1 MLLFV
6 NGFFPS
12 FQTKQSETQIK
23 LQSVGR
29 YYWKHR
35 ILFLPSL
42 HYLMVVVEILFSRT
56 LVGFWFWFWHRYCD
70 EISNFSLKTLVHIS
84 HFNILLASTS
94 WCMYLSDETMSKLT
108 NVWDFWEG
116 DINQY
121 RIWNFCSNA
130 LDQKLFI
137 LQVTTNHQQKVIFML
152 IFLGFVSVSLFLNLT
167 NVWCLATRTRR
178 ALVHSKSTRYQ
189 PTINSNNTR
198 KWPRP
203 QVSHQNDRYTS
214 NQSCEFYKQT

>member
-1 MLLFV
+1 MFSREQSWNFEAKLNVSNSSLDGGCPFTTFLYFSSFFIASCFCESFSSFWNKEASRRLLDKLLGRRSVTVVVMLLFV

-84 HFNILLASTS
+84 HFNILFAFS
-94 WCMYLSDETMSKLT
+94 
-108 NVWDFWEG
+108 
-116 DINQY
+116 IN
-121 RIWNFCSNA
+121 IM
-130 LDQKLFI
+130 
-137 LQVTTNHQQKVIFML
+137 V
-152 IFLGFVSVSLFLNLT
+152 
-167 NVWCLATRTRR
+167 
-178 ALVHSKSTRYQ
+178 
-189 PTINSNNTR
+189 
-198 KWPRP
+198 
-203 QVSHQNDRYTS
+203 
-214 NQSCEFYKQT
+214 